1 MLKGIQIGYNINIG
15 INIPSQG
22 GKSMCQLKFSD
33 VFKPGSYPEHT
44 YITRYSTGTRYTYEQ
59 RLNQCLDIEG
69 FLTLIVGS
77 SKTGKTVLC
86 DKVIGSNNIVS
97 LTGNDF
103 RNSNDFW
110 SVVAKKIDLPMSG
123 EFIESSSTTSSS
135 QGELTTIKQ
144 HYLGSKDKVINFFKQ
159 NNKTLILDDF
169 HYAPKEIQF
178 DIACQ
183 LKDVI
188 RFGFR
193 AVIISLPHRS
203 DDAIRLNPD
212 LVGRVSLIEI
222 APWTKEEL
230 KQIAIVGFNQLAVNI
245 TDQLSNRI
253 AMESINSPQLMQAI
267 CLNLS
272 YVIDPSVNDI
282 TSDNIEASC
291 EFTCINFPYLSVV
304 KMLKDGPPSR
314 GQQRIKYKLT
324 NGEDLDIYSLILK
337 VLALNPPHTSLEFDE
352 IKSRIEK
359 ILITSNVKFDNKK
372 IKDALK
378 NIQKLLEVQE
388 NFYQVFEWKDN
399 CIYILDP
406 LFLFYLRWQNVD
418 SILTNY

>member
-1 MLKGIQIGYNINIG
+1 
-15 INIPSQG
+15 
-22 GKSMCQLKFSD
+22 MCNLKFSD

-44 YITRYSTGTRYTYEQ
+44 YITRYSAGTRYTYEQ
-59 RLNQCLDIEG
+59 RLRQCLDIEG

-86 DKVIGSNNIVS
+86 DKVIGSHNIVS

-103 RNSNDFW
+103 RNSKDFW
-110 SVVAKKIDLPMSG
+110 SVVAKKIDLPMAG
-123 EFIESSSTTSSS
+123 EFIESSSTNNSS
-135 QGELTTIKQ
+135 QSEITTIKQ
-144 HYLGSKDKVINFFKQ
+144 QYLGNKDKVVKFFNQ
-159 NNKTLILDDF
+159 NNKTLVLDDF
-169 HYAPKEIQF
+169 HYAPQEIQF

-222 APWTKEEL
+222 APWTKDEL
-230 KQIAIVGFNQLAVNI
+230 KQIALVGFDQLSINI
-245 TDQLSNRI
+245 TDELANRI

-272 YVIDPSVNDI
+272 YVIDSSVNHIISNDI
-282 TSDNIEASC
+282 ESSC

-324 NGEDLDIYSLILK
+324 TGESLDIYSIILK
-337 VLALNPPHTSLEFDE
+337 VLALNPPHTSLDFDE
-352 IKSRIEK
+352 IKSRIES
-359 ILITSNVKFDNKK
+359 LVETSTSKFDNKK

-378 NIQKLLEVQE
+378 NIQKLLEAQDT
-388 NFYQVFEWKDN
+388 FYQVFEWKDS

-406 LFLFYLRWQNVD
+406 LFLFYLRWQKG
-418 SILTNY
+418 L